1 MIRLFWGIL
10 RAMAIP
16 RVQRRSLPEGVFEAL
31 TSAIL
36 HGDLAPGEVLP
47 AEPALSEL
55 LGVKR
60 GVLREGLKRLEQAG
74 LVEARQ
80 GGGTFVCDYRRRA
93 GLDLLP
99 ALLRTPAGRFDP
111 AVVRSVMEMRSALA
125 PDVAALAARRRDEAQ
140 LARLRAHT
148 AALAEAPPGAVGS
161 GSTLSAFWDEL
172 VDASGNVAYRLAY
185 NALLAVADLGGESL
199 GRLLAA
205 EREPFSDYAS
215 LVAAVSERDAEG
227 AHALAARIVRRGQ
240 EAVARALPPAA
251 EEPAAA
257 RAGEDAA

>member
-1 MIRLFWGIL
+1 MIRPMPIS
-10 RAMAIP
+10 
-16 RVQRRSLPEGVFEAL
+16 RVQRRSLPEGVFDAL
-31 TSAIL
+31 SSAIL
-36 HGDLAPGEVLP
+36 RGELAPGEVLP

-60 GVLREGLKRLEQAG
+60 GVLREGVKRLEQAG

-99 ALLRTPAGRFDP
+99 GLLRTASGRFDP

-125 PDVAALAARRRDEAQ
+125 PDVAALAARRRDPDQ
-140 LARLRAHT
+140 LARLRAHA
-148 AALAEAPPGAVGS
+148 AALGEAPPDAVGS
-161 GSTLSAFWDEL
+161 GSALSCFWDEL

-215 LVAAVSERDAEG
+215 LVAAVGERDSEG
-227 AHALAARIVRRGQ
+227 ARALAARIVRRGQ
-240 EAVARALPPAA
+240 EAVARALPA
-251 EEPAAA
+251 EGEERPEAPRGA
-257 RAGEDAA
+257 RGAEDAA